1 MIIRN
6 NRGEVIAELNTAVTQ
21 DGATVI
27 TNILYNGDRVV
38 RQQVS
43 VRDSQGNV
51 KDTGVWGGKILP

>member
-21 DGATVI
+21 DGTTII
-27 TNILYNGDRVV
+27 TNTLYNDERVV
-38 RQQVS
+38 RQQVC

-51 KDTGVWGGKILP
+51 KETGVWGGKVLP